1 MSAVG
6 ASSLVRPNDRL
17 RRRKV
22 VNRAMEGV
30 AMLAA
35 LIGVAILVAMV
46 WKIARFGA
54 SELNWD
60 LFTKTENA
68 FVLDPSVKQ
77 GLANAFAGTLVV
89 VGLAAAMGIPVGVLI
104 AIYVVEFAPVRVR
117 KFVSLVLDILMG
129 VPAVVIGVFY
139 YGLLVIGDRERAIW
153 ASVALGSIML
163 PLVARS
169 TIEVLLLV
177 PNSLREA
184 SLGLGIARW
193 RTTLGIVLPQ
203 TIGGVVTGSIL
214 AISRIAGEAAPLLI
228 LSSIISSPGVSWNPF
243 QALATVPIAILN
255 ASESGDPAAIA
266 RAWSAALVLTVF
278 ILVMSLGA
286 RWLAARS
293 RRKLG
298 ASR

>member
-1 MSAVG
+1 MSAVETQSPFSRR
-6 ASSLVRPNDRL
+6 ADRL
-17 RRRKV
+17 RRRKA
-22 VNRAMEGV
+22 VNRAMEAV
-30 AMLAA
+30 AMLSA
-35 LIGVAILVAMV
+35 LIGLAILAALV

-54 SELNWD
+54 SGLNLD

-68 FVLDPSVKQ
+68 FAAPGTPQ

-89 VGLAAAMGIPVGVLI
+89 VALAAVMAIPVGVLV
-104 AIYVVEFAPVRVR
+104 AIYLVEFAPVHVR

-129 VPAVVIGVFY
+129 VPAVVIGVFF
-139 YGLLVIGDRERAIW
+139 YGLLVLGDRERALW
-153 ASVALGSIML
+153 ASVALGTMML

-177 PNSLREA
+177 PSSLREA
-184 SLGLGIARW
+184 ALGLGVPRW
-193 RTTLGIVLPQ
+193 RTTLGIVVPQ

-214 AISRIAGEAAPLLI
+214 AVSRIAGEAAPLLI
-228 LSSIISSPGVSWNPF
+228 LSSIVTSPGVSWDPT
-243 QALATVPIAILN
+243 QALATVPMAILN
-255 ASESGDPAAIA
+255 ASESGDPGSYA
-266 RAWSAALVLTVF
+266 RAWAAALVLTVA

-298 ASR
+298 GSR